1 MRICIVGKFPPI
13 QGGVSAQTYWSAH
26 TLARRGHEVHVITN
40 AEEMTGPFR
49 MHMRP
54 EDLARCE
61 ASYGDGLVRVHWT
74 APLDQPQA
82 HLPQSSPFVSKL
94 ATLAARAHTEH
105 AFDVVFSYYLEPY
118 GVAGHLAAQM
128 IGRPHVVRTAGSDAG
143 RLWHH
148 PQFEL
153 LYDHVL
159 RSAEVVVASG
169 AVAER
174 ARARGI
180 DSCRIA
186 VAGGLRIPE
195 HLFAPEGSRLDI
207 QQLLGEVERDPDS
220 RRLAWGGFSVERP
233 YFGVYG
239 KLGKNKGTFALLAAM
254 RRLKEAGLDVG
265 LVALAHGAAAVEQ
278 AFRDRASELGL
289 ADRILQLPFLP
300 HWRVPEFLRGCLAVC
315 CLEQDFP
322 IEFHAPIIPREVML
336 CGTCLVA
343 STELLRKLPGH
354 ERIPHGYGCIAVE
367 NVNDAD
373 ALSEALAVIVRD
385 PSLAVAIGAR
395 GHKFAQELQQEIRFP
410 ETLEC
415 ILQAGAMQQRLPE
428 GVLRPQHPV
437 VTPVAESRF
446 RLSQIV
452 AIAIG
457 YAFGPFDPNDRSPS
471 RQAAIEFES
480 ARLLLENI
488 ETAIAGG
495 HSHLRPFA
503 AAVQTEIAVAAAED
517 EFHDEGEPAA
527 TEDPLFRLRSRRWG
541 FFRDRIAELV
551 PVRDA
556 RLRILEFDHDVTD
569 FLGAKA
575 ASDLPAILRP
585 GPGYVAAFARGGREP
600 LVIDGLTAHILKLSD
615 GTRSVTEIANALS
628 RMADCSAKPDILD
641 WTEHMFVGGLI
652 ALQDGLNA
660 EQGISLSN
668 PAEASAVA
676 DIGPV

>member
-1 MRICIVGKFPPI
+1 MKICIIGKFPPI

-26 TLARRGHEVHVITN
+26 ALARRGHEVHVITN
-40 AEEMTGPFR
+40 AKEMTGPFR

-54 EDLARCE
+54 EDWERCE
-61 ASYGDGLVRVHWT
+61 ASYGDGSVSVHWT
-74 APLDQPQA
+74 DPLDHSQA
-82 HLPQSSPFVSKL
+82 HLPLSSPFVSKL
-94 ATLAARAHTEH
+94 ATLAARAHAEH
-105 AFDVVFSYYLEPY
+105 PFDVVFSYYLEPY
-118 GVAGHLAAQM
+118 GIAGHLAAQM

-159 RSAEVVVASG
+159 RSADVVIASG

-174 ARARGI
+174 ARARGV
-180 DSCRIA
+180 DGCRIA
-186 VAGGLRIPE
+186 VAGGFTIPE
-195 HLFAPEGSRLDI
+195 HLFAPEGPRLDI
-207 QQLLGEVERDPDS
+207 RQLQAAVQADSDS
-220 RRLAWGGFSVERP
+220 RRLTWGGLLVERP
-233 YFGVYG
+233 YLGVYG
-239 KLGKNKGTFALLAAM
+239 KLGEHKGTLALLGAM
-254 RRLKEAGLDVG
+254 HRLKEAGLDVG
-265 LVALAHGAAAVEQ
+265 LVALAHGGTAVEQ
-278 AFRDRASELGL
+278 AFRARAVELGL

-343 STELLRKLPGH
+343 STELLRKLRGH

-373 ALSEALAVIVRD
+373 ALSKALAVIARD
-385 PSLAVAIGAR
+385 PSLAMAIGAR
-395 GHKFAQELQQEIRFP
+395 GHQFAHELQREIRFP
-410 ETLEC
+410 QTLES
-415 ILQAGAMQQRLPE
+415 ILQAAAMQRRLPE
-428 GVLRPQHPV
+428 AVVCPARPAAAPV
-437 VTPVAESRF
+437 VETRF

-457 YAFGPFDPNDRSPS
+457 HTFGAVDPNDRSASAQP
-471 RQAAIEFES
+471 AIELGS

-488 ETAIAGG
+488 EAAIAGG
-495 HSHLRPFA
+495 CSQLRPFA

-517 EFHDEGEPAA
+517 EFDEEKSEQAA
-527 TEDPLFRLRSRRWG
+527 IEDPLFRLRSRQWG
-541 FFRDRIAELV
+541 LSRDRLAELV

-575 ASDLPAILRP
+575 ASDLPAILRS
-585 GPGYVAAFARGGREP
+585 GPGYVAAFTGRRREP
-600 LVIDGLTAHILKLSD
+600 LVIDGLTAHFLELSD
-615 GTRSVTEIANALS
+615 GTRSVTEISNALS
-628 RMADCSAKPDILD
+628 RQADRSGEPDLLD
-641 WTEHMFVGGLI
+641 WTEHMFVRGLI
-652 ALQDGLNA
+652 ALQDPPNA
-660 EQGISLSN
+660 ERSISSSG
-668 PAEASAVA
+668 AVAASALFRLA
-676 DIGPV
+676 